1 MKVKELQN
9 TSVARLIDW
18 RTHQY
23 IETLSFDEAVQ
34 KYGECEIMQSYT
46 DKRMP
51 DGKFQTSLWIKTE
64 QEG

>member
-18 RTHQY
+18 RTGTF
-23 IETLSFDEAVQ
+23 IEALPFGEAVN
-34 KYGECEIMQSYT
+34 KYGECEIRWSYT
-46 DKRMP
+46 DKRLP